1 MNGLKKAYER
11 YQDQEKSKT
20 KRSNVLVNNI
30 YVFPKMKDKKPEY
43 GRQPHKHLTQD

>member
-20 KRSNVLVNNI
+20 KRSNMLVNNI
-30 YVFPKMKDKKPEY
+30 
-43 GRQPHKHLTQD
+43 

>member
-20 KRSNVLVNNI
+20 KYACEQYISLS
-30 YVFPKMKDKKPEY
+30 KDE
-43 GRQPHKHLTQD
+43 RQKARIWSPTT